1 MPIWVIVS
9 RVVVNYYQDRCIKEW
24 RRKDMEVNNSELGP
38 LLTVREVAR
47 LLHVHSNTVRR
58 WSDQGLLRSY
68 RISRRGDRRFR
79 REDITHFVAELTT
92 NSGDKGKVNSTQ
104 T

>member
-1 MPIWVIVS
+1 
-9 RVVVNYYQDRCIKEW
+9 
-24 RRKDMEVNNSELGP
+24 MEVNNSELGP

-79 REDITHFVAELTT
+79 REDVTHFVAELTA
-92 NSGDKGKVNSTQ
+92 NGGDKGKVNSNQ
-104 T
+104 I

>member
-1 MPIWVIVS
+1 MDG
-9 RVVVNYYQDRCIKEW
+9 NDNEF
-24 RRKDMEVNNSELGP
+24 EP

-47 LLHVHSNTVRR
+47 LLHVHSNTARR